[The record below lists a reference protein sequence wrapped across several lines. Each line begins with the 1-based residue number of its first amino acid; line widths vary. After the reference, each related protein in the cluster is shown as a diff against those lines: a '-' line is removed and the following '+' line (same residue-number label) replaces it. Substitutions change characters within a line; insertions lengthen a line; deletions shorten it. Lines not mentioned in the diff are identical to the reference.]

1 MPKRAHGTLPSRRC
15 SNSSRR
21 TRVTERAGFAGNRFH
36 EAMTYRVDLQGGVR
50 RGARDRPGAGL
61 RAQRDRAGRHA
72 PARAQSIAR
81 RDPRSGS
88 LRVTKEDEK
97 SGGSLCEPDGWRR
110 KRGDDE
116 RASDVRF
123 ARIEDAG
130 RTRTEAARD
139 IGLVTVLRVRRPASA
154 RVTLR
159 PARAP
164 RASPKPRRTESRAR
178 TLIQMISA
186 RLFARSGERRATDP
200 RSIESLCRSGKTTR
214 QQCQTVCDEFF
225 FLFSNAVRTLPP
237 SL

>member
-1 MPKRAHGTLPSRRC
+1 MKRGDHLRVRRESRRRQRRERIKKRDAAWDTRVDRSRAFGSFAARTKCGGVRSLRRRRPGKSGTFFPSRPGAR
-15 SNSSRR
+15 
-21 TRVTERAGFAGNRFH
+21 RVTRAQFRFH

-130 RTRTEAARD
+130 GTRTEAARD
-139 IGLVTVLRVRRPASA
+139 IGLLTVLRVRRPASA

-159 PARAP
+159 SARAP

-178 TLIQMISA
+178 TS
-186 RLFARSGERRATDP
+186 S
-200 RSIESLCRSGKTTR
+200 K
-214 QQCQTVCDEFF
+214 
-225 FLFSNAVRTLPP
+225 
-237 SL
+237 